1 VKPKKIAM
9 CKCTVIT
16 LVRYYLF
23 IDNTVNNGVMILAFL
38 SQQHHFYSDVRE
50 YDQLILML

>member
-1 VKPKKIAM
+1 MKPKKIAM

-23 IDNTVNNGVMILAFL
+23 IDNTANGSVMILAFL
-38 SQQHHFYSDVRE
+38 SQQHHFYSDARE
-50 YDQLILML
+50 YD